1 MEQKMKIT
9 AAEQSRMKELTQILN
24 RASEAYYNK
33 DTEIMSN
40 FEYDRLYDE
49 LSELEKRTGIVL
61 AGSPTVHVGY
71 TAADE
76 LPKERHE
83 SPMLSL
89 DKTKSREALA
99 EWLGDQEGLLS
110 WKLDG
115 LTVVLTYE
123 NGTLA
128 KAVTR
133 GNGEIGEVITDN
145 ARVFKNLPVHISM
158 WNLRQKRRLREI
170 LPTYAI
176 RIPEICAA
184 EA

>member
-99 EWLGDQEGLLS
+99 EWLGDSHQR
-110 WKLDG
+110 K
-115 LTVVLTYE
+115 
-123 NGTLA
+123 
-128 KAVTR
+128 R
-133 GNGEIGEVITDN
+133 GD
-145 ARVFKNLPVHISM
+145 
-158 WNLRQKRRLREI
+158 RRSDHG
-170 LPTYAI
+170 
-176 RIPEICAA
+176 
-184 EA
+184 